1 MDALD
6 LCLILFLD
14 CERLYNI
21 SDCSKLFTFATNYIV
36 VELLHT
42 I

>member
-21 SDCSKLFTFATNYIV
+21 SDCSKLFTYHATNYIV
-36 VELLHT
+36 VELL
-42 I
+42 